1 MEPYEFEV
9 TVQEFEERIFLVAEH
24 GRIIGEATDIQ
35 TVMTGASGHVIQE
48 GQPVCI
54 FEVTRLW
61 QVYRQG
67 TPAPICT
74 ARDAVERGWGDGADD
89 VMM

>member
-1 MEPYEFEV
+1 VEAYEFEV
-9 TVQEFEERIFLVAEH
+9 KVQEFEERIFLVAEN
-24 GRIIGEATDIQ
+24 GRIIGEASDIR

-61 QVYRQG
+61 QVYRAG
-67 TPAPICT
+67 TLPPICT
-74 ARDAVERGWGDGADD
+74 AREAVERAWTDEVRG
-89 VMM
+89 